1 MLHCFTFIKICS
13 ILTTAPVEIDGTI
26 TMKTIK
32 NLNAMNNMTN
42 KAQKGFTLIE
52 LMIVVAIIGILAAV
66 ALPAYQTYTKKA
78 AFSEVV
84 LATQGVKSA
93 IEVCAQVQAGFTNCA
108 AEANGVPADVGS
120 NGKAVKSVEW
130 AATSNIAGTIV
141 ATANGY
147 SGITEDDS
155 VTLTGAYANGQVTWT
170 QSCSNTDMC

>member
-1 MLHCFTFIKICS
+1 M
-13 ILTTAPVEIDGTI
+13 EII
-26 TMKTIK
+26 TMK
-32 NLNAMNNMTN
+32 NLNTMKNMTN

-93 IEVCAQVQAGFTNCA
+93 IEVCTQIQGGFANCA
-108 AEANGVPADVGS
+108 AGSNGVPADAGS

-130 AATSNIAGTIV
+130 DNSDKTIV
-141 ATANGY
+141 ATANSF
-147 SGITEDDS
+147 SGIAEGDS
-155 VTLTGAYANGQVTWT
+155 VTLTGDFSNGAVTWT
-170 QSCSNTDMC
+170 QTCSNTDLC